1 MPVDLLEV
9 SLVHPYEDI
18 NTVEEVWEIVEQEP
32 HDGEL
37 VVEFPEDGPA
47 HHEGEVVEDGQ
58 VDEAQPVVVIWFTG
72 IHN

>member
-32 HDGEL
+32 HDREL
-37 VVEFPEDGPA
+37 VVEFPEDCPA

-58 VDEAQPVVVIWFTG
+58 IDEAQPVVVIWFTG